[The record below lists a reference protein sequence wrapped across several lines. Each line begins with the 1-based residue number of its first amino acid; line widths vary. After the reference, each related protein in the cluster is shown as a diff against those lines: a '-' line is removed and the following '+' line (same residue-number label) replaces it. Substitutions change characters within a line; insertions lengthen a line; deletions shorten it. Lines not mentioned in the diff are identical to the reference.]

1 VTHGRDL
8 GERSGS
14 EYRLTGMRRLAAL
27 VVSLLAVVAGCGGDN
42 DSDPDPPEPPASESL
57 EGREFIGTEV
67 SGHELVAGSEVW
79 LNFADGQLGANAGCN
94 TLSGSYT
101 LDGSTIVIEQMA
113 GTEMACE
120 PALMEQDAWLT
131 EFLTSR
137 PSYTL
142 EAETLI
148 VTAGGT
154 SITLT
159 DREVFNPDRPLEGT
173 RWTVDT
179 LYTGRD
185 ASGSAASVPAEP
197 EAFLEFDGTTVTGSG
212 GCNSLNGPATVGEGT
227 IAFGPIATTRMACP
241 EGAMDLEAHVLAV
254 LDGEVT
260 YTIDGDVLTLTNEA
274 AEAGL
279 GLRAPPAG

>member
-1 VTHGRDL
+1 
-8 GERSGS
+8 
-14 EYRLTGMRRLAAL
+14 M
-27 VVSLLAVVAGCGGDN
+27 
-42 DSDPDPPEPPASESL
+42 
-57 EGREFIGTEV
+57 
-67 SGHELVAGSEVW
+67 W
-79 LNFADGQLGANAGCN
+79 LDFADGQLGANAGCN

-159 DREVFNPDRPLEGT
+159 DREVFNPDRPLEERGGPST
-173 RWTVDT
+173 RCTPAAM
-179 LYTGRD
+179 RPAPRR
-185 ASGSAASVPAEP
+185 ASLRTPKPSS
-197 EAFLEFDGTTVTGSG
+197 
-212 GCNSLNGPATVGEGT
+212 NST
-227 IAFGPIATTRMACP
+227 
-241 EGAMDLEAHVLAV
+241 
-254 LDGEVT
+254 
-260 YTIDGDVLTLTNEA
+260 
-274 AEAGL
+274 
-279 GLRAPPAG
+279 APL